1 MKRYCFIFLSTCM
14 LTFSLVYGQQKYYS
28 FRHLNTENGLSQN
41 TVLSIMQDKTG
52 FMWFGTKDGL
62 NRYDGNSIKIFKHD
76 DSNPFSLGNNTVWS
90 LLEMP
95 DGTIWVGT
103 DRGIYIYNPIHNTF
117 IKFNKKTKSNIE
129 INGEVLDMKMDQS
142 GCLWVTSSS
151 NLFRY
156 SISTGEL
163 DALFNINDDNDP
175 KTQPLSK
182 AWSVN
187 VDNDNQVWISF
198 HYGGIRKFNPSV
210 KQITKY
216 QQDAMGKDLTSLL
229 ISKTINI
236 DNDYLLIA
244 SFNDG
249 LRIMDK
255 KTGEISMFTLGK
267 NISQNLFV
275 RDLGYFSD
283 GNYWIG
289 TESGLYIY
297 NPASKET
304 THLYHNINDRF
315 SLSDNAIYSMY
326 EDREGGIW
334 IGTYFGGINYFP
346 LPYSHFEKHY
356 PITNKNSLSGERVSG
371 ICEDASGNIWIGT
384 EDAGLNRLDIKTKQ
398 FRHYASGAGGL
409 NYHNIHDIIA
419 DGNYLWIATFSRG
432 INVLNLKTNTWK
444 HYVKGSQPGMLDNN
458 DVFSLFKDKSNNIW
472 VGTSTGAFLFDRKTE
487 QFIKQDYMQ
496 QHYVS
501 DITEDASGQIWFA
514 TYINGV
520 YCFNPR
526 TKELKNYN
534 YNPEDP
540 SSICHYKITSMFL
553 DSDNRLWFASE
564 SKGICMFDKATA
576 KFIRYNMKD
585 GFSNNVIYKILEDNE
600 KNLWLSSNL
609 GLMRFNPETKQ
620 IRIFTKNNGLPG
632 NQFNYKSGYKDKT
645 GKMYFG
651 SLNGLISFQPKQF
664 IYNNHIPPVVI
675 TDFHLLN
682 GNNSLSDNES
692 GSTVKK
698 LKHTQSSF
706 SIRFSSLSYVA
717 PEMNKYAYKMEGLDP
732 EWNYLSSPQQI
743 TYSNLKHGK
752 YIFRV
757 KASNNDGLWNE
768 KGDLLEI
775 IISPP
780 FWQTTW
786 AYVLYVMMVSATF
799 FYIINYNK
807 RKLENENRRKQR
819 IFEIEKE
826 KEIYNTKI
834 EFFTNVAHEIRT
846 PLTLIKGPLE
856 YIITTEVPKDELQS
870 NLLVMEKNTNR
881 LLHLINQLLDFRKTE
896 SHGFSLTFLHSNI
909 NDLLSETYER
919 FKPLTNQKKLNF
931 EISVPSET
939 VYADVDREAL
949 IKILSNLLNN
959 AVKYS
964 ESHIGIELKE
974 KNDDFVVTV
983 ENDGEIIPEEL
994 SNQIFNAFFQ
1004 INSKK
1009 AGSGIGLALVR
1020 SLVDLH
1026 SGDVYLDT
1034 SVKTMNVFVVSLPK
1048 KQQNVIEID
1057 HPNSTSV
1064 PVTEEINI
1072 TKDKDTPSLL
1082 VVDDN
1087 EELLQFVVEKLIK
1100 QYIVFKAHNGEEA
1113 LTVLE
1118 KEMIN
1123 LVISDIIMSQ
1133 MDGFELC
1140 TRIKENPE
1148 YSHIPVI
1155 LLTAKTN
1162 IQSKITGLE
1171 SGADAY
1177 IEKPFSME
1185 YLQAQISNLLDNRRK
1200 LREAFN
1206 NSPFAHTGSIALTK
1220 SDEQFLNKLT
1230 DIIHKNIANPVFH
1243 VDQLAEE
1250 LCMSRS
1256 SLLRKIKG
1264 ISGSTPNDFIRLI
1277 RLKQAAAILKE
1288 GEYKVNEVCFLV
1300 GFSSTSYFSKT
1311 FQKQFGVLPK
1321 DFIKNFRKKE
1331 ED

>member
-1 MKRYCFIFLSTCM
+1 MKRYYIIFLSSFI
-14 LTFSLVYGQQKYYS
+14 LSFFISYGQKMDYS
-28 FRHLNTENGLSQN
+28 FRHINTENGLSQN
-41 TVLSIMQDKTG
+41 TVLSIMQDKKG

-76 DSNPFSLGNNTVWS
+76 DSNPLSLGNNTVWS
-90 LLEMP
+90 LLEMS
-95 DGTIWVGT
+95 DGKIWVGT
-103 DRGIYIYNPIHNTF
+103 DRGIYVYNPLNNSF
-117 IKFNKKTKSNIE
+117 IKFNKKTRSNIE
-129 INGEVLDMKMDQS
+129 INGEVLDMEMDKS
-142 GCLWVTSSS
+142 GCVWITSS
-151 NLFRY
+151 NLFKY
-156 SISTGEL
+156 TISTGEL
-163 DALFNINDDNDP
+163 EAIFNNNADNDP
-175 KTQPLSK
+175 KTQPLSR
-182 AWSVN
+182 AWSIN

-198 HYGGIRKFNPSV
+198 HYGGIRKYNPSV
-210 KQITKY
+210 KQIKKY

-236 DNDYLLIA
+236 DNDFLLIG

-255 KTGEISMFTLGK
+255 KNGNINTFPLGR
-267 NISQNLFV
+267 NINQNLFV

-297 NPASKET
+297 NPTSRET

-315 SLSDNAIYSMY
+315 SLSDNAVYSMY
-326 EDREGGIW
+326 EDKEGGIW

-346 LPYSHFEKHY
+346 LPFNHFEKHY
-356 PITNKNSLSGERVSG
+356 PITNKNSISGERVSG

-384 EDAGLNRLDIKTKQ
+384 EDAGLNMLDIRTKQ
-398 FRHYASGAGGL
+398 FRHYSPGASGL
-409 NYHNIHDIIA
+409 NYHNIHDIIT

-444 HYVKGSQPGMLDNN
+444 YYVKGTQPGMLDNN
-458 DVFSLFKDKSNNIW
+458 DIFSLFKDKWNNIW
-472 VGTSTGAFLFDRKTE
+472 VGTSTGAFLFDRKSE
-487 QFIKQDYMQ
+487 KFIKQDYMQ
-496 QHYVS
+496 QHFVS
-501 DITEDASGQIWFA
+501 DITEDALGQIWFA

-534 YNPEDP
+534 YNPDDP
-540 SSICHYKITSMFL
+540 TSICHYKITSMFL
-553 DSDNRLWFASE
+553 DSKNQLWFASE
-564 SKGICMFDKATA
+564 SKGICMFDKAKE
-576 KFIRYNMKD
+576 KFIRYSMKD

-609 GLMRFNPETKQ
+609 GLMIFNPETKQ
-620 IRIFTKNNGLPG
+620 VRIFTKNNGLPG

-682 GNNSLSDNES
+682 DNNSLSDN
-692 GSTVKK
+692 GSNLTVKK

-706 SIRFSSLSYVA
+706 SISFSALSYVA
-717 PEMNKYAYKMEGLDP
+717 PEMNKYAYKMEGLDS

-752 YIFRV
+752 YTFRV

-786 AYVLYVMMVSATF
+786 AYVLYVIIIGATF

-807 RKLENENRRKQR
+807 RKLENENKRKQR

-856 YIITTEVPKDELQS
+856 YIINTDVPKEELQS

-881 LLHLINQLLDFRKTE
+881 LLYLINQLLDFRKTE
-896 SHGFSLTFLHSNI
+896 SHGFSLTFVQSNI

-919 FKPLTNQKKLNF
+919 FKPLANQKNLNF
-931 EISVPSET
+931 KISVPSET
-939 VYADVDREAL
+939 IYADVDREAL

-964 ESHIGIELKE
+964 ESYIGVELKE
-974 KNDDFVVTV
+974 KNDNFVVTV

-994 SNQIFNAFFQ
+994 SHQIFNAFFQ

-1034 SVKTMNVFVVSLPK
+1034 SVKTRNIFVVSLPK
-1048 KQQNVIEID
+1048 KQQNVIEIN
-1057 HPNSTSV
+1057 HLNSTLA

-1072 TKDKDTPSLL
+1072 SKDKDTPSLL

-1087 EELLQFVVEKLIK
+1087 EELLQFVVEKLAK
-1100 QYIVFKAHNGEEA
+1100 QYVVFKAHNGEEA
-1113 LTVLE
+1113 LAILE

-1123 LVISDIIMSQ
+1123 LVISDIIMPQ
-1133 MDGFELC
+1133 IDGFELC
-1140 TRIKENPE
+1140 ARIKENPE

-1185 YLQAQISNLLDNRRK
+1185 HLLAQISNLLDNRK
-1200 LREAFN
+1200 KIREAFN
-1206 NSPFAHTGSIALTK
+1206 NSPFIHTGSIALTK

-1230 DIIHKNIANPVFH
+1230 DIILKNIANPVFH

-1264 ISGSTPNDFIRLI
+1264 VSGSTPNDFIRLI
-1277 RLKQAAAILKE
+1277 RLKQAATILKE

-1321 DFIKNFRKKE
+1321 DFIKNFKKKE
-1331 ED
+1331 EE